1 MFFRGVSSFE
11 LSGLKPYSLYEIKI
25 AVQDQN
31 NRKSEFSQ
39 KIQIRTLQ
47 GGILYKIKST
57 GLLYFYIYKINYFLL
72 FSSWYSRTNR
82 IAVDKY

>member
-1 MFFRGVSSFE
+1 MFFRGVFSFE

-25 AVQDQN
+25 AVQDKN

-47 GGILYKIKST
+47 GGIKNLKK
-57 GLLYFYIYKINYFLL
+57 LVMF
-72 FSSWYSRTNR
+72 
-82 IAVDKY
+82 

>member
-1 MFFRGVSSFE
+1 VICLCRGVTSYE

-25 AVQDQN
+25 SAQDE

-47 GGILYKIKST
+47 GGIIIK
-57 GLLYFYIYKINYFLL
+57 
-72 FSSWYSRTNR
+72 
-82 IAVDKY
+82 D

>member
-1 MFFRGVSSFE
+1 MLYFCFVGNRNNFFFRGVCSFE
-11 LSGLKPYSLYEIKI
+11 LSGLKPYSLYEIKV

-47 GGILYKIKST
+47 GGILNKQMFIS
-57 GLLYFYIYKINYFLL
+57 YISIFM
-72 FSSWYSRTNR
+72 
-82 IAVDKY
+82 